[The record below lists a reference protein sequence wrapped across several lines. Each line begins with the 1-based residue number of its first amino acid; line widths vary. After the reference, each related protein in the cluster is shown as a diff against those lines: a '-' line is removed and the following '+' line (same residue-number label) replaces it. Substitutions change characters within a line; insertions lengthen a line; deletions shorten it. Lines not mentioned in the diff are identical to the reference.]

1 MRQNILDNNF
11 TDKSVCRRCKYKH
24 DDKNECL
31 DFCER
36 LKAYQQ
42 GKPYSHIPQYEKSIL
57 YYEGVSEV
65 EIMEQKESD
74 TIPAPIESKEMDEY
88 QKKYTDETFKEII
101 NRIKKQPVE
110 QVTKTWQE
118 KYEYCS
124 AATECLH
131 CGKPKSKTNKLQAGL
146 CKRICNARWRRNSI
160 LHPLYGEFLSQEQI
174 KMNWSAEKAKKI
186 VAKKTLN
193 HGISDE
199 ALRNVQPNLEA
210 AVKRIDARYNP
221 EELHTAKEILD
232 ETAARIITIDL
243 VKYEVLYNKSQA
255 LAKSQFTTIEHTLIN
270 LISLGIQVVERN
282 TKQSF

>member
-1 MRQNILDNNF
+1 MNENEKLP
-11 TDKSVCRRCKYKH
+11 CHRCW
-24 DDKNECL
+24 NEHGSKDECAEH
-31 DFCER
+31 CQR
-36 LKAYQQ
+36 LENYQYN
-42 GKPYSHIPQYEKSIL
+42 KPWYHIPPY
-57 YYEGVSEV
+57 GGEV
-65 EIMEQKESD
+65 KMEQKESD

-199 ALRNVQPNLEA
+199 ALRNVGPSLEA
-210 AVKRIDARYNP
+210 AVKRIEGRYNP
-221 EELHTAKEILD
+221 QELHTVSEILD
-232 ETAARIITIDL
+232 EEAARVIAIDFNNYPEL
-243 VKYEVLYNKSQA
+243 YEMLLKLNGCSR
-255 LAKSQFTTIEHTLIN
+255 LPLCHTLVN
-270 LISLGIQVVERN
+270 LISIGL
-282 TKQSF
+282 QSCESAKKEVRHEI